1 VERNG
6 YHYLEVTVVPDEVRT
21 PDVPGDLTAPWGLH
35 LVDANLVMGELVGII
50 ASQAEAWV
58 SGR

>member
-1 VERNG
+1 MTAPPTEE
-6 YHYLEVTVVPDEVRT
+6 LATPVVPDEVRT

-35 LVDANLVMGELVGII
+35 LVDANLVMGELVAVV

>member
-1 VERNG
+1 
-6 YHYLEVTVVPDEVRT
+6 VPDEVRT